1 MRIVQQAAL
10 RPHRCAAVPFIGNSN
25 SKLGFVDT
33 GQDLPGWDPHVYVS
47 VEAVCEMARLIGW
60 QPRMVQAEMDRRLAA
75 KDDRI
80 KALEAELAE
89 NARLVDAARLLTD
102 VHEGAAA

>member
-1 MRIVQQAAL
+1 
-10 RPHRCAAVPFIGNSN
+10 
-25 SKLGFVDT
+25 
-33 GQDLPGWDPHVYVS
+33 
-47 VEAVCEMARLIGW
+47 
-60 QPRMVQAEMDRRLAA
+60 MDRRLAA